1 MEKLLTISVAAYH
14 VEQYLAET
22 LESFLIPEVHEQL
35 EVLIINDGSGEGV
48 NEIAE
53 KYVERYPHV
62 FRLIDKENGGHGSTV
77 NRGIEE
83 ASGKYFKTV
92 DGDDRVEAEGFA
104 DLLTYLAKAAEDLIV
119 TDYYRF
125 DDGTGEWID
134 TIRHEFE
141 GKEYGRSYRFEDIC
155 NEIYINMHAAT
166 YRTELLKKMKR
177 RLDEHCFY
185 VDTEY
190 VLYPIPYVETVVF
203 LKRPVYEY
211 RLGLES
217 QSINIKNMQ
226 KNCAHHE
233 TVLEHL
239 LDFYGEECQTLSKEK
254 KRYVER
260 GVARI
265 LVSQFKIYLSF
276 EPAGQWRVKI
286 KEQDKRVKKDFPRV
300 YQAVEN
306 PAVRLLRRSGY
317 LLYPLASRACRRAY
331 HCDQEGR

>member
-14 VEQYLAET
+14 VEQYLPET
-22 LESFLIPEVHEQL
+22 LDSFLISKVQDQL
-35 EVLIINDGSGEGV
+35 EVLIINDGSGE
-48 NEIAE
+48 EINTIARQYQE
-53 KYVERYPHV
+53 KYPQV

-83 ASGKYFKTV
+83 ATGKYFKTV
-92 DGDDRVEAEGFA
+92 DGDDRVEAQGFA
-104 DLLTYLAKAAEDLIV
+104 DLLTYLETASEDLIV

-125 DDGTGEWID
+125 DDETGAWID

-141 GKEYGRSYRFEDIC
+141 GKEYAKPYAFEDVC
-155 NEIYINMHAAT
+155 NQVYINMHAAT
-166 YRTELLKKMKR
+166 YRTEVLKRMKR

-190 VLYPIPYVETVVF
+190 VLYPVPYVENVTF
-203 LKRPVYEY
+203 LKKPVYEY
-211 RLGLES
+211 RLGVET
-217 QSINIKNMQ
+217 QSIDIKNMQ
-226 KNCAHHE
+226 KNCSHHE

-239 LDFYGEECQTLSKEK
+239 LKFYEEECEFLSGEK

-276 EPAGQWRVKI
+276 EPNKQWKRKIMEQDSRVKR
-286 KEQDKRVKKDFPRV
+286 QYPGV
-300 YQAVEN
+300 YKAVEN
-306 PAVRLLRRSGY
+306 SAIKLLRKSCY
-317 LLYPLASRACRRAY
+317 LMYPFASKACRKAY
-331 HCDQEGR
+331 HCD

>member
-1 MEKLLTISVAAYH
+1 MEKVLTISVAAYH
-14 VEQYLAET
+14 VEQYLEET
-22 LESFLIPEVHEQL
+22 LESFLIPEVRGQL
-35 EVLIINDGSGEGV
+35 EVLIINDGSGESI
-48 NEIAE
+48 NEIAG

-62 FRLIDKENGGHGSTV
+62 FRLVDKENGGHGSTV

-104 DLLTYLAKAAEDLIV
+104 DLLTYLERAEEDLIV

-141 GKEYGRSYRFEDIC
+141 GKEYGRPYRFEDIC

-190 VLYPIPYVETVVF
+190 VLYPVPYVDTVAF

-226 KNCAHHE
+226 KNCSHHE

-239 LDFYGEECQTLSKEK
+239 LDFYGEECRTLSEEK

-265 LVSQFKIYLSF
+265 LVSQLKIYLSF

-286 KEQDKRVKKDFPRV
+286 KEQDKRVKKDFPGV

-306 PAVRLLRRSGY
+306 PAVKLLRRSGY
-317 LLYPLASRACRRAY
+317 LLYPLASKACRRAY

>member
-14 VEQYLAET
+14 VEQYLPET
-22 LESFLIPEVHEQL
+22 LDSFLIPEVQEQL
-35 EVLIINDGSGEGV
+35 EVLIINDGSGEGI
-48 NEIAE
+48 NKIAG
-53 KYVERYPHV
+53 KYQAKYPHV

-83 ASGKYFKTV
+83 ATGKYFKTV

-104 DLLTYLAKAAEDLIV
+104 ALLTYLQKASEDLIV

-125 DDGTGEWID
+125 DDGTGERID
-134 TIRHEFE
+134 TIRHEFA
-141 GKEYGRSYRFEDIC
+141 GKECGKTYAFEDVC
-155 NEIYINMHAAT
+155 NRIYINMHAAT
-166 YRTELLKKMKR
+166 YRTELLKQMKR

-190 VLYPIPYVETVVF
+190 VLYPVPYVKTVSF

-211 RLGLES
+211 RLGIET
-217 QSINIKNMQ
+217 QSIDIKNMQ
-226 KNCAHHE
+226 KNCSHHE
-233 TVLEHL
+233 TVLKHL
-239 LDFYGEECQTLSKEK
+239 LDFYGEECQNLSGEK

-265 LVSQFKIYLSF
+265 LVSQFKIYLSY
-276 EPAGQWRVKI
+276 EPAKKWKMKI
-286 KEQDKRVKKDFPRV
+286 KQQDKRVKRDFPEI

-306 PAVRLLRRSGY
+306 LAVKWLRKSAY
-317 LLYPLASRACRRAY
+317 LIYPLASRACRRAY
-331 HCDQEGR
+331 HCD

>member
-1 MEKLLTISVAAYH
+1 MEKVLTISVAAYR

-22 LESFLIPEVHEQL
+22 LESFLIPEVNEQL
-35 EVLIINDGSGEGV
+35 EVLIINDGSGEGI
-48 NEIAE
+48 NKIAE
-53 KYVERYPHV
+53 KYVKEYPHV

-83 ASGKYFKTV
+83 ASGRYFKTV

-104 DLLTYLAKAAEDLIV
+104 ELLAYLEKADEDLIV

-134 TIRHEFE
+134 TMRHEFE
-141 GKEYGRSYRFEDIC
+141 GKEYGMPYRFEDIC
-155 NEIYINMHAAT
+155 NQTYINMHAAT

-190 VLYPIPYVETVVF
+190 VLYPVPYVETVVF
-203 LKRPVYEY
+203 LKKAVYAY
-211 RLGLES
+211 RLGLET
-217 QSINIKNMQ
+217 QSVNIKNMQ
-226 KNCAHHE
+226 KNCSHHE

-239 LDFYGEECQTLSKEK
+239 LDFYDEECRTLSEEK

-276 EPAGQWRVKI
+276 EPEGQWKGKI
-286 KEQDKRVKKDFPRV
+286 KEQDKRIKRDFPGV

-306 PAVRLLRRSGY
+306 SAVKLLRQSGY
-317 LLYPLASRACRRAY
+317 LLYPLASKACRRAY
-331 HCDQEGR
+331 HCD